1 MCIGLWRAGRGA
13 GWRTVESL
21 AQRLTAQSVA
31 IKLRVRQRE
40 ATARG
45 RQYELLACANIR
57 QREGCM

>member
-1 MCIGLWRAGRGA
+1 M
-13 GWRTVESL
+13 ESL